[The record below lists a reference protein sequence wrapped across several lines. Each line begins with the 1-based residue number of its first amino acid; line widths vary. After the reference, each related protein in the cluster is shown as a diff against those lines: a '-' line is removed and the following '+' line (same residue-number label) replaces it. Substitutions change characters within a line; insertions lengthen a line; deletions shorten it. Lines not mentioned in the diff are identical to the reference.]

1 MSAPGAVSSP
11 PPPVPAAARTRW
23 ELPTLGALAVLSFV
37 CVLIT
42 IRTVPGGLP
51 AHPLFV
57 HVPVILIPTAGIGAL
72 VLAARPRWLAG
83 LGGAWIGLVAVVA
96 LGALDLTMNAGAA
109 LRTALGLEN
118 PRTGG
123 EIAQIINTHA
133 TLAGQ
138 LRAFFIAFTAIYLI
152 ALAVHATADG
162 ISSGVPFGDRIFARI
177 RSVPGAMLGLRV
189 ITAALALLCLVWV
202 YRVGDEGA
210 KAVWY
215 FRLHTPTG

>member
-1 MSAPGAVSSP
+1 MPQSST
-11 PPPVPAAARTRW
+11 AARPRW

-37 CVLIT
+37 CVAID
-42 IRTVPGGLP
+42 IKTVPGGLP

-57 HVPVILIPTAGIGAL
+57 HVPVILIPTAAIGAL

-83 LGGAWIGLVAVVA
+83 LGGAWIGLAAVVA
-96 LGALDLTMNAGAA
+96 LGALDLTMNAGDS
-109 LRTALGLEN
+109 LRSQLGLNN
-118 PRTGG
+118 PATGG
-123 EIAQIINTHA
+123 EIAQIISKHA
-133 TLAGQ
+133 SLAGQ
-138 LRAFFIAFTAIYLI
+138 LRIFFIAFTAIYLI

-162 ISSGVPFGDRIFARI
+162 SSSGVPLGDRIFARI
-177 RSVPGAMLGLRV
+177 RELPGASIGLRTL
-189 ITAALALLCLVWV
+189 TAVLALLCLIWV